1 LIPAAEENNLHEKRI
16 QKKMK
21 LFGTDGIRG
30 MVNDE
35 PMTPETVLRVGMA
48 IGYLLREKHG
58 RNMILIGKDTRLS
71 GYMIESALTSGIC
84 SMGMNVTLVGPIP
97 TPGVAFL
104 TRTLRLDAG
113 IVISASHNPFED
125 NGIKLFSSKGFK
137 LPDDLEQ
144 EIERLVQ
151 VDDLPRYRVRGA
163 GIGRAYRLD
172 DATGRYIEYIK
183 STIPRGINF
192 EGMKVVVDSA
202 NGAAYKTTPWLFRE
216 LGADVISLNHSP
228 DGTNINAHA
237 GSLHMEGLQK
247 AVKRHSA
254 DIGIAHDGDADRAI
268 FCDEQGSIIDGDQI
282 MGMWAAEMKRNRMLK
297 RNTVVSTV
305 MSNLGLEKFLEGQ
318 KIKLVRTNVG
328 DRYVVER
335 MLGSGYNFGGEQS
348 GHIVFLDHNTTG
360 DGPLTALQVMYL
372 MKRRDAPLSQL
383 SKEITLYPQV
393 LTNVKVKH
401 RQDIGKIPKIMDAVG
416 IAEKR
421 LAGKGRVLVRPSGT
435 EPKVRVMVEGEDL
448 QLIRKLAQDIAEV
461 IQETMT

>member
-1 LIPAAEENNLHEKRI
+1 
-16 QKKMK
+16 MK

-30 MVNDE
+30 TVNDD

-113 IVISASHNPFED
+113 IVISASHNHYED

-137 LPDDLEQ
+137 LPDQLEQ
-144 EIERLVQ
+144 EIEKLVRD
-151 VDDLPRYRVRGA
+151 DDLHRFRMRGA
-163 GIGRAYRLD
+163 EIGRAYRLD

-192 EGMKVVVDSA
+192 EGVKIVVDSA

-228 DGTNINAHA
+228 DGININEHS
-237 GSLHMEGLQK
+237 GSLYTEGLQK
-247 AVKRHSA
+247 AVKKHSA

-268 FCDEQGSIIDGDQI
+268 FCDEQGTIVDGDQVLGI
-282 MGMWAAEMKRNRMLK
+282 WAVAMKSDRTLK
-297 RNTVVSTV
+297 KNTVVSTV
-305 MSNLGLEKFLEGQ
+305 MSNLGLEKFLEEH
-318 KIKLVRTNVG
+318 KINLIRTKVG

-335 MLGSGYNFGGEQS
+335 MLGSGYNLGGEQS
-348 GHIVFLDHNTTG
+348 GHIVFLDYNTTG
-360 DGPLTALQVMYL
+360 DGPLTALQIMYL
-372 MKRRDAPLSQL
+372 MKRKNAPLSRLAQA
-383 SKEITLYPQV
+383 ITLYPQI
-393 LTNVKVKH
+393 LTNVKVKQK
-401 RQDIGKIPKIMDAVG
+401 RDIQDIPKIMSAVRN
-416 IAEKR
+416 AERR
-421 LAGKGRVLVRPSGT
+421 LAGSGRVLVRPSGT
-435 EPKVRVMVEGEDL
+435 EPRIRVMVEGENL
-448 QLIRKLAQDIAEV
+448 QLIKKLAQNITEV
-461 IQETMT
+461 VEENMT